1 MTAMYCLP
9 SGRSAEVLRCHLAH
23 PWRARQEAALP
34 VWTSYAS
41 HMPDDPELT
50 ACAWE
55 TERAREL
62 GQRYGCVVIHGPG
75 AWQAKRGHG
84 ADVENLPPR
93 PALSDVVLECHL
105 HDRWYREATKS
116 A

>member
-1 MTAMYCLP
+1 MGHMTAPPDIAGDPALQADSP
-9 SGRSAEVLRCHLAH
+9 S
-23 PWRARQEAALP
+23 
-34 VWTSYAS
+34 
-41 HMPDDPELT
+41 
-50 ACAWE
+50 WE